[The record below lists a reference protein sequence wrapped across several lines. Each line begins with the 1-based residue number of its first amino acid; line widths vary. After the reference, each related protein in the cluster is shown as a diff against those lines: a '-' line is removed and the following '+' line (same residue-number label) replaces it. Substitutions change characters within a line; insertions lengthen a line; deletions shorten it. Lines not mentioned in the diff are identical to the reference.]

1 MIGAVLLAAAAALV
15 LTIVAVNWMNSED
28 RGEETGTGSTRA
40 ALPES
45 SETDL

>member
-1 MIGAVLLAAAAALV
+1 MIGAVLLAAAGALV

-28 RGEETGTGSTRA
+28 RGEETGTGSARA